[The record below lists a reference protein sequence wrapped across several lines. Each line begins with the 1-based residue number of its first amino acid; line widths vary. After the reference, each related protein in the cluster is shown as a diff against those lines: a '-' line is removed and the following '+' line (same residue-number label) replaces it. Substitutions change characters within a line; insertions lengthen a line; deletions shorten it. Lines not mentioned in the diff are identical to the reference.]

1 MYVKRIFFDDW
12 RNPDNTEKCILFPT
26 WEETENIINML
37 DGKNVTQITMD
48 NGNEDNYLC
57 IGGGNNGLY
66 NVYVSEN
73 DNLDIYTLINARF
86 SPMTMH
92 KLVTGGQ
99 SGDFEDKICV
109 PVEIVM
115 KAVKKYFEDGQK
127 DNTYLWE

>member
-1 MYVKRIFFDDW
+1 
-12 RNPDNTEKCILFPT
+12 
-26 WEETENIINML
+26 
-37 DGKNVTQITMD
+37 MD